1 MIQKLKD
8 MGIDE
13 VINLGTALFNKNL
26 KMKINEEY
34 EKRFEREV
42 KLESS
47 RAV

>member
-1 MIQKLKD
+1 MIQKLRD
-8 MGIDE
+8 MEIDQ
-13 VINLGTALFNKNL
+13 VINLGTALFKKNL

-34 EKRFEREV
+34 EKRFEGEV